1 MTCKNAAAGRGGGAN
16 IKLKLNAARVLL
28 AVAGLLASAGVTAAP
43 TEYQVK
49 AVFLFN
55 FSRFVEWPAAA
66 FASADAP
73 FVVGV
78 FGHDPFG
85 SDLDE
90 VVKGKSVNGRPLVVR
105 RLRRAADGAGCQI
118 LFIHQSEQRHLSEVL
133 SAPERHSTLTV
144 SDIPGAAQRGVMI
157 RLVTEG
163 GRVRMRVNVESAR
176 AAALVISSN
185 LLRAAEIVVG
195 GE

>member
-28 AVAGLLASAGVTAAP
+28 AVAGLLASAGVLASP

-66 FASADAP
+66 FESADAP

-90 VVKGKSVNGRPLVVR
+90 VMKGKSVNGRPLVVR
-105 RLRRAADGAGCQI
+105 RLRSAAEGAGCRSCS
-118 LFIHQSEQRHLSEVL
+118 FTSPNSDTCRRCCRRSSATARSQSATFREPPS
-133 SAPERHSTLTV
+133 
-144 SDIPGAAQRGVMI
+144 
-157 RLVTEG
+157 
-163 GRVRMRVNVESAR
+163 
-176 AAALVISSN
+176 
-185 LLRAAEIVVG
+185 VV
-195 GE
+195 